1 MIKSASFRNFKSLR
15 NVDIDFERLTVI
27 VGPNASGKTSIL
39 EGLYYLARLASNG
52 SVERVIEGQRRS
64 ELAPQPRGD

>member
-15 NVDIDFERLTVI
+15 PVDIDLERLTVI

-39 EGLYYLARLASNG
+39 EGLH
-52 SVERVIEGQRRS
+52 
-64 ELAPQPRGD
+64 